1 MKTSMVYIIQ
11 LQGLL
16 LFLLINNSPVI
27 AGRTDWSI
35 EKNGAFWNEQA
46 RLSIAE
52 LLQRRDNTRL
62 AKNVILFV
70 GDGMGLS
77 TVTAGRIRKG
87 QVNGQMGE
95 DFVTEMEQFQHLGL
109 AKTYNI
115 DAQTPDSAATAT
127 AYLCG
132 VKAQSGTIGVD
143 GRTTRGNCTSSKGSN
158 VTSILDW
165 AQQAG
170 KKVGIIT
177 TTRITHATPAAAYA
191 HVADRDWEGYD
202 SKYFGANETQQ
213 GCIDIA
219 YQLVS
224 RKPAIDLIFGGGRR
238 SFYPNTVNDIENY
251 NNKGVRT
258 DNRSLIDEL
267 WKGEYIWNKNQLNK
281 IVLGTPKPLL
291 GLFEDNHL
299 LFESDRKQNQS
310 DEPTLSELTKF
321 AIEHFL
327 TMSKDGFFLLIE
339 GGKIDH
345 GHHLTKARYALDE
358 FVEFDNAIG
367 QAKQTLK
374 EKGVLDDTLMVVTAD
389 HSHVFTFGGYS
400 WRGSN
405 ILGFATSNTLN
416 VSEIDHSPITIINY
430 GNGPNFPAPRNATY
444 LASLDTNSS
453 KYLSP
458 AAVPVEYETHGGE
471 DVPVFAHGP
480 WSHLFIGT
488 MEQHTI
494 AHKMAYA
501 ACWGAYKNRNG
512 CSPSN
517 RPATTTTNPH
527 PKFNEAYSFS
537 PFTFIIIITASI
549 LLFIFT

>member
-1 MKTSMVYIIQ
+1 MMRLIK
-11 LQGLL
+11 LQI
-16 LFLLINNSPVI
+16 LFNLILVSKYFVF
-27 AGRTDWSI
+27 AGRTDWSV
-35 EKNGAFWNEQA
+35 EKSASFWNEQA
-46 RLSIAE
+46 RLSIEE

-62 AKNVILFV
+62 AKNVILFL

-77 TVTAGRIRKG
+77 TITAGRIRKG
-87 QVNGQMGE
+87 QIQGQLGE

-115 DAQTPDSAATAT
+115 DAQTPDSAGTAT

-143 GRTTRGNCTSSKGSN
+143 GRTTRGDCGSSIGAN
-158 VTSILDW
+158 VSSILDW

-177 TTRITHATPAAAYA
+177 TTRVTHATPSAAYA
-191 HVADRDWEGYD
+191 HSADRDWESYD
-202 SKYFGANETQQ
+202 SKYFGANETKQ
-213 GCIDIA
+213 GCVDIA

-238 SFYPNTVNDIENY
+238 SFFPNTVNDVEHP
-251 NNKGVRT
+251 NKTGYRR
-258 DNRSLIDEL
+258 DNRSLIDEF
-267 WKGEYIWNKNQLNK
+267 WKGQYIWNRNQMK
-281 IVLGTPKPLL
+281 QVILGSPTPLL
-291 GLFEDNHL
+291 GLFEYNHML
-299 LFESDRKQNQS
+299 YETDRKKTNN
-310 DEPTLSELTKF
+310 DDPPLSELTKF

-327 TMSKDGFFLLIE
+327 AMSKDGFFLLIE

-345 GHHLTKARYALDE
+345 GHHMTSARYALDE
-358 FVEFDNAIG
+358 YVELDNAIG
-367 QAKQTLK
+367 QAKRTLK

-405 ILGFATSNTLN
+405 ILGFASSNSLN
-416 VSEIDHSPITIINY
+416 VSEIDHLPLTIINY

-444 LASLDTNSS
+444 LSSLDTNSS
-453 KYLSP
+453 AYLSP
-458 AAVPVEYETHGGE
+458 AAVPLEDETHGGE
-471 DVPVFAHGP
+471 DVPVFAQGP

-501 ACWGAYKNRNG
+501 ACWGAYTNRTG
-512 CSPSN
+512 CPTSARTVTPIAKVTQRSK
-517 RPATTTTNPH
+517 TN
-527 PKFNEAYSFS
+527 
-537 PFTFIIIITASI
+537 TASSSNSI
-549 LLFIFT
+549 SSVSLITFYFVCLFHH

>member
-1 MKTSMVYIIQ
+1 MMRLIK
-11 LQGLL
+11 LQILL
-16 LFLLINNSPVI
+16 NLILVSKYFVF
-27 AGRTDWSI
+27 AGRTDWSV
-35 EKNGAFWNEQA
+35 EKNAGFWNEQA
-46 RLSIAE
+46 RLSIEE

-62 AKNVILFV
+62 AKNVILFL

-87 QVNGQMGE
+87 QIKGQLGE

-115 DAQTPDSAATAT
+115 DAQTPDSAGTAT

-143 GRTTRGNCTSSKGSN
+143 GRTTRGDCRSSIGAN
-158 VTSILDW
+158 VSSILDW

-177 TTRITHATPAAAYA
+177 TTRVTHATPSAAYA
-191 HVADRDWEGYD
+191 HSANRDWETYD
-202 SKYFGANETQQ
+202 SKSFGANETKQ
-213 GCIDIA
+213 GCVDIA
-219 YQLVS
+219 YQLLS

-238 SFYPNTVNDIENY
+238 SFFPNTVNDVEY
-251 NNKGVRT
+251 PNKKGYRT
-258 DNRSLIDEL
+258 DNRSLIDEF
-267 WKGEYIWNKNQLNK
+267 WKGQYIWNRNQMK
-281 IVLGTPKPLL
+281 QVTLGSPTPLL
-291 GLFEDNHL
+291 GLFEYNHML
-299 LFESDRKQNQS
+299 YETDRNKTNN
-310 DEPTLSELTKF
+310 DDPPLSELTKF

-327 TMSKDGFFLLIE
+327 AMSKDGFFLLIE

-345 GHHLTKARYALDE
+345 GHHMTSARYALDE
-358 FVEFDNAIG
+358 YVELDNAIG
-367 QAKQTLK
+367 QAKHTLK
-374 EKGVLDDTLMVVTAD
+374 EKGMLDDTLMVVTAD

-405 ILGFATSNTLN
+405 ILGFASSNSLN
-416 VSEIDHSPITIINY
+416 VSEIDHLPVTIINY

-444 LASLDTNSS
+444 LSSLDTNSS
-453 KYLSP
+453 AYLSP
-458 AAVPVEYETHGGE
+458 AAVPLEDETHGGE
-471 DVPVFAHGP
+471 DVPVFAQGP

-501 ACWGAYKNRNG
+501 ACWGVYKNRTG
-512 CSPSN
+512 CLTSARTVTPVAKVTQRSK
-517 RPATTTTNPH
+517 TN
-527 PKFNEAYSFS
+527 
-537 PFTFIIIITASI
+537 TASSSNSI
-549 LLFIFT
+549 SFFSLIIFYFACLFHH